1 MDLILLLESKDY
13 FGGCN
18 YLHVMHVGRTWTV
31 VSFRVHQNIKGVK
44 TCKQNN
50 ELHIKQYLTCHIGPA
65 LLAAADRVE

>member
-1 MDLILLLESKDY
+1 
-13 FGGCN
+13 
-18 YLHVMHVGRTWTV
+18 MHVGRSSKFQTWTV

>member
-1 MDLILLLESKDY
+1 
-13 FGGCN
+13 
-18 YLHVMHVGRTWTV
+18 MHVGRSCKFQTWTV